1 MGRYIVRRLMIAAF
15 TVFMLTLVTFVLL
28 RISPGSPCVGS
39 FMTKEACD
47 ALKEEQGWNKPY
59 FPISFTGDASDL
71 MVLLLPL
78 MAIAALFAT
87 WHWRAAR
94 S

>member
-1 MGRYIVRRLMIAAF
+1 MTNYIIRRLMIAAF

-28 RISPGSPCVGS
+28 RVSPGSPCIGG

-59 FPISFTGDASDL
+59 FPISFTDDTSDL
-71 MVLLLPL
+71 MVLLLPFV
-78 MAIAALFAT
+78 AAVAVFGA
-87 WHWRAAR
+87 WRWRAAR
-94 S
+94 

>member
-1 MGRYIVRRLMIAAF
+1 MTNYIIRRLMIAAF

-28 RISPGSPCVGS
+28 RVSPGSPCIGS

-78 MAIAALFAT
+78 AAAVAVFGA
-87 WHWRAAR
+87 WRWRAAR
-94 S
+94 